1 MLYLIVLVDEMH
13 FVVGVLRMRP
23 LKRRGFGGR
32 AGQSG
37 GATWCGQLYSP
48 PDFLEAGKYCAAGLY
63 RPVSDTRL
71 CLDNARVFPYN
82 SFAVGCC
89 VADRGVGMAG
99 VAGWGLGMW
108 LAANRR
114 IRGVGHKQHRLVPNL
129 AIHYYIAEV
138 DVGRI

>member
-1 MLYLIVLVDEMH
+1 
-13 FVVGVLRMRP
+13 MRP

-63 RPVSDTRL
+63 RSVSDTRL

-99 VAGWGLGMW
+99 VAGCGLGMW
-108 LAANRR
+108 LAANRSFLWGWR
-114 IRGVGHKQHRLVPNL
+114 RATQAGHQPGHQLL
-129 AIHYYIAEV
+129 YS
-138 DVGRI
+138 GGG